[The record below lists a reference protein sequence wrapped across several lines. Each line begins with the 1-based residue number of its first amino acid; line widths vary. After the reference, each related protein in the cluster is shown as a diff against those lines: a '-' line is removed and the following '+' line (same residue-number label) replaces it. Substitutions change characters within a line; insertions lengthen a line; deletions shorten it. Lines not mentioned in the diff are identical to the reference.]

1 MDDADEVPTDYFI
14 GYTLYDGVEPVGEI
28 VDIDDATENVLFVVE
43 RGDGSTILVPAADDL
58 VTDIDLDGKTI
69 SMLLPEGLTD
79 M

>member
-1 MDDADEVPTDYFI
+1 
-14 GYTLYDGVEPVGEI
+14 VGEI